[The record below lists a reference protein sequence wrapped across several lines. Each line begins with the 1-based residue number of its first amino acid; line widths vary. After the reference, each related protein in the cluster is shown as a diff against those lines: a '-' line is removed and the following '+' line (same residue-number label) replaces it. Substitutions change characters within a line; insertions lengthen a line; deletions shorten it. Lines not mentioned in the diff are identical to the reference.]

1 MPGTE
6 PDSTLEALQ
15 SAYDK
20 LLDAWSENQQLRA
33 LLGLKAGEAIP
44 SGPVTPSAPAVI
56 SQPA

>member
-6 PDSTLEALQ
+6 QDSTLEALQ

-33 LLGLKAGEAIP
+33 LLGLRAGEAIP
-44 SGPVTPSAPAVI
+44 TGPMQPPAPAAN
-56 SQPA
+56 SQFA